1 MNKKLP
7 IEEALE
13 QKLQQIP
20 QPDQE
25 ASWQAM
31 KLLLEKEKRRPAFI
45 FRRRN
50 IILLLIML
58 LSAALLLW
66 KNGDRMSLNKT
77 ASDSITEKEQINDSN
92 NTSVKSTD
100 TQDQKNV
107 TGNSQTNTTDNP
119 IQATSAPINSTT
131 VTNNSNNL
139 ANITTTGIDDNVLPK
154 VKKRKRTNNARMNA
168 NITAAMAN
176 DDQLTGD
183 KDKPEDN
190 IYKSK
195 KVRKKS
201 SSKASLVINPPS
213 TADKNKPIADNKNS
227 LANEFNTTSEAG
239 KPTNADLLSADSNS
253 KEAIVLEVIKPK
265 VDAIKKDSL
274 TLKDSVTATAIS
286 KPDPGKKK
294 PFIFSAGI
302 GFKQQIPLSEQKIS
316 RYGFNGRNNVVN
328 DYIPSVYFRIEKQ
341 RKWFALMEFDFAAPR
356 MNAPLVYSQQTS
368 VNYFAEQQKIT
379 TIQLRKIFYQKIG
392 FSYHHF
398 IKSSWSAGAGFSW
411 SKLYRSISEKN
422 VIIKNLQNQTQQTN
436 TQVLPAAYTDS
447 FLFKSVPAFTLHTN
461 YEWRR
466 FNLGLRWTSDLQPY
480 IKFIRP
486 SGEIVERKDQLLEFL
501 LYIRLWKSRKN

>member
-66 KNGDRMSLNKT
+66 KNSDRMSFNKT
-77 ASDSITEKEQINDSN
+77 ASDSIADKGHVNDINSAN
-92 NTSVKSTD
+92 VKSTD
-100 TQDQKNV
+100 SQDRKDVTANTQ
-107 TGNSQTNTTDNP
+107 TSTTDNSVP
-119 IQATSAPINSTT
+119 TTSAPISSTT

-168 NITAAMAN
+168 SITAAMAN
-176 DDQLTGD
+176 DDQLSGD
-183 KDKPEDN
+183 KENPEKN
-190 IYKSK
+190 SYKNK
-195 KVRKKS
+195 KVRKKA

-213 TADKNKPIADNKNS
+213 TADKNNPIADNKNG
-227 LANEFNTTSEAG
+227 LANEFNKTSEAA
-239 KPTNADLLSADSNS
+239 KYTNTDLPSADSNS
-253 KEAIVLEVIKPK
+253 KEAIVQEVVKSK
-265 VDAIKKDSL
+265 TEEIKKDSL
-274 TLKDSVTATAIS
+274 KLKDTVAASAII
-286 KPDPGKKK
+286 KPDSRKKK
-294 PFIFSAGI
+294 PIVFSAGI

-316 RYGFNGRNNVVN
+316 RYGFNGRNSVVN
-328 DYIPSVYFRIEKQ
+328 DYIPSIYFRIEKQ

-368 VNYFAEQQKIT
+368 VNYFAAQQRIT
-379 TIQLRKIFYQKIG
+379 TIQLRKLFYQKIG
-392 FSYHHF
+392 FSYHYF
-398 IKSSWSAGAGFSW
+398 IKSSWSVGAGFSW
-411 SKLYRSISEKN
+411 SKLYRTISEKN

-436 TQVLPAAYTDS
+436 TQVLPAAYNDS

-480 IKFIRP
+480 IKYIRP
-486 SGEIVERKDQLLEFL
+486 SGEIVERKDQTLELL
-501 LYIRLWKSRKN
+501 LYFRLWKSKQK